1 VLCDSDIEQEIRLG
15 NLQISPYDSS
25 LLQPASI
32 DIRLG
37 ETFLID
43 GKLSVTG
50 SRFISVNMFMLG
62 HSLETVRIPPDLTAR
77 VEGKSTWGRKGLL
90 VHLTAGF
97 IDPGFEGQITLE
109 LKNLSNKPI
118 RLEVGT
124 PIAQLSF
131 SRLSKPARR
140 PYGHPELN
148 SHYQGQLGATPSYEP
163 K

>member
-1 VLCDSDIEQEIRLG
+1 MVRSIQAATMIIGKSLFVLCDSDIEQEIRLG

-43 GKLSVTG
+43 GKAVCYW
-50 SRFISVNMFMLG
+50 ISFHFSKHFMLG

-118 RLEVGT
+118 R
-124 PIAQLSF
+124 
-131 SRLSKPARR
+131 
-140 PYGHPELN
+140 
-148 SHYQGQLGATPSYEP
+148 
-163 K
+163 